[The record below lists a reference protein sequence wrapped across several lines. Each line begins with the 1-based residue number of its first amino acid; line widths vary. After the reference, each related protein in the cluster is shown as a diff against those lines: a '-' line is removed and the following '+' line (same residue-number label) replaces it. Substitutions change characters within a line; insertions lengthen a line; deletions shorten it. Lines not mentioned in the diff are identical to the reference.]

1 MRCREW
7 TEDWSRRDETRTT
20 DESSS
25 VYCLC
30 SERLSLV
37 SLVCVVTG
45 VAPFMARA
53 MCDVW
58 RSRGLCADQRLARDA
73 YLRSLAQ
80 RTEGHAH
87 GQARARVPKS
97 GIYEIL
103 REATNL
109 YGFTFE
115 KHFAHFGPYFCT
127 VF

>member
-80 RTEGHAH
+80 RTAGATPTARPEH
-87 GQARARVPKS
+87 GSRN

-103 REATNL
+103 RRNKLIRL
-109 YGFTFE
+109 YL
-115 KHFAHFGPYFCT
+115 
-127 VF
+127 

>member
-37 SLVCVVTG
+37 SLVCVATG

-58 RSRGLCADQRLARDA
+58 RSRGLCADRDSRETRICAAWPSALRATPTARP
-73 YLRSLAQ
+73 
-80 RTEGHAH
+80 EH
-87 GQARARVPKS
+87 GSRN
-97 GIYEIL
+97 GIY
-103 REATNL
+103 
-109 YGFTFE
+109 
-115 KHFAHFGPYFCT
+115 
-127 VF
+127 